1 VAAALVFLSLPAAD
15 LTSRPLQLEEAYRLE
30 LSRDLAAAARLYLAW
45 ACDHAGEPSEL
56 AGFAGFLRTERSLD
70 SLVDACRDLVPSM
83 PRVPGAWP
91 LLADAAQLFELA
103 GLDEE
108 AAAAAMDA
116 WNRGGPASLLVR
128 AMRLWLAMGNMD
140 AYSAAA
146 DRAVAVHGL
155 DPLAATADRLDG
167 RIEESRRSSNA
178 ILSAA
183 GDPSARLAAAWNLF
197 EAARTEGATADR
209 RKAAE
214 LLARLFPGSP
224 EAALALA
231 ADSGAPSRVSEAPS
245 PSLFLA
251 AALSTAVPAAR
262 PVADN
267 PPPAAAATVPAAGT
281 FSVQAGAF
289 QVRENADELA
299 RELARSGFE
308 AVIREAVSQ
317 GKTVYRVFAAAGLDR
332 ESADRLLL
340 RLRSAGY
347 AGFVTGD

>member
-231 ADSGAPSRVSEAPS
+231 ADSGA
-245 PSLFLA
+245 
-251 AALSTAVPAAR
+251 LSTAVPAAR